1 MEKRLKVSWLERFR
15 NLTPQEKKNATKEFF
30 INYSLYI
37 ILGAMIICVIAVN
50 PRFVGY
56 DSLINILCQSSTRLI
71 VALGAAGLIILQG
84 TDLSAGRILGL
95 TACISA
101 SLLQSTTYASRM
113 FPDLPQLPLFV
124 PLLIVVAVG
133 AALGAFNGF
142 GVAKLKLHAF
152 IVTLGSSLII
162 YGLILV
168 YLYMGTN
175 IGRPIGGLDSRFND
189 FVLGGVTLFG
199 NVRIPY
205 LIFYAAIVTLIM
217 WFIWNKTKLGKNM
230 YAVGGNPDAAAV
242 SGVNL
247 TSTIMMIFILSGVL
261 YGVAGFLES
270 ARIGSN
276 SATTGT
282 NYELDAIAACVI
294 GGVSF
299 FGGVGRISGVII
311 GVVMLQ
317 LINAGLI
324 FLSVDPSWQTIVKGA
339 IIILACAVDVRKYLV
354 RK

>member
-1 MEKRLKVSWLERFR
+1 MEKMHKVSWTERYR
-15 NLTPQEKKNATKEFF
+15 RLSPQEKKNATKEFF
-30 INYSLYI
+30 INYALYM
-37 ILGAMIICVIAVN
+37 ILGAMIICVIIVN
-50 PRFVGY
+50 PRFIYY

-95 TACISA
+95 SACISA
-101 SLLQSTTYASRM
+101 SLLQSLTYSNRM
-113 FPDLPQLPLFV
+113 FPNLPQLPLFV
-124 PLLIVVAVG
+124 PLLIVVIVG
-133 AALGAFNGF
+133 GALGAFNGF

-152 IVTLGSSLII
+152 VVTLGSQLIV

-168 YLYMGTN
+168 YLYFGVN
-175 IGRPIGGLDSRFND
+175 AGKPIGVLDDRFVN
-189 FVLGGVTLFG
+189 FVLGGITIGSFRV
-199 NVRIPY
+199 PY
-205 LIFYAAIVTLIM
+205 LIFYAAIVTGIM

-230 YAVGGNPDAAAV
+230 FAVGGNPDAAAV

-247 TSTIMMIFILSGVL
+247 TSTIMLIFILSGIL
-261 YGVAGFLES
+261 YGAAGFLES

-299 FGGVGRISGVII
+299 FGGVGTIRGVII